1 LREQFGE
8 VGDKGFFSDVWLRTA
23 RSRFFGTT
31 IIGVAFLFFGGNHAP
46 ALAAPEQAAQRLRFL
61 VRLLW
66 MPSPLD
72 HDLHLVEQ
80 CLADKRRVPAL
91 IYLAA
96 VAEMAVVKRVGENE
110 FYLVFMGN

>member
-1 LREQFGE
+1 
-8 VGDKGFFSDVWLRTA
+8 
-23 RSRFFGTT
+23 
-31 IIGVAFLFFGGNHAP
+31 
-46 ALAAPEQAAQRLRFL
+46 
-61 VRLLW
+61 